1 MVEEEIPTCLL
12 QNGRINSIQGLK
24 LKIQILAWTKEK
36 ILKNIEILMRS
47 KFTEPKEAFD
57 FYDEDKDG
65 FLTKNDFK
73 NLLKEANVSIL
84 ICGLF
89 AEFMLQSF
97 DKNGDELVDWQE
109 FQAAILETNL
119 RK

>member
-1 MVEEEIPTCLL
+1 
-12 QNGRINSIQGLK
+12 
-24 LKIQILAWTKEK
+24 LAWTKEK
-36 ILKNIEILMRS
+36 ILKNIETLMRS
-47 KFTEPKEAFD
+47 KFTEPKDAFD

-73 NLLKEANVSIL
+73 KLLQEADVSVL
-84 ICGLF
+84 IRGLV

-97 DKNGDELVDWQE
+97 DKNNDGLVDWYE
-109 FQAAILETNL
+109 FQAAIAETNL

>member
-1 MVEEEIPTCLL
+1 
-12 QNGRINSIQGLK
+12 
-24 LKIQILAWTKEK
+24 
-36 ILKNIEILMRS
+36 MRS

-84 ICGLF
+84 IRGLF

-97 DKNGDELVDWQE
+97 DKMAMNWMIGKN
-109 FQAAILETNL
+109 FK
-119 RK
+119 RRF